1 MVHTVLQKNGPN
13 SRLHCK
19 KHPKLV
25 QFSTF
30 LNPIDPHLYGSV
42 FSRPV
47 QWRPP
52 FFMKTDPTR
61 DYTVKSNRNCSM
73 APTVFHENGPNSRL
87 HCKKHPKLT
96 HFSTLTN

>member
-1 MVHTVLQKNGPN
+1 MVHTVLRKNGPN

-30 LNPIDPHLYGSV
+30 LNPIELHLPGSVFSRPLHLPGSV

-47 QWRPP
+47 RWRPP
-52 FFMKTDPTR
+52 FFDKKDPTR
-61 DYTVKSNRNCSM
+61 DYTVKS
-73 APTVFHENGPNSRL
+73 TQ
-87 HCKKHPKLT
+87 
-96 HFSTLTN
+96 